1 MVRDGPAGPNRE
13 WRKSMR
19 QFEDFSADA
28 AEFDR
33 LQSRLPELFERIFPD
48 RLHPRTVLVI
58 PSLSLDSEVLAKI
71 SGVHHYEERLLCMLR
86 LLRMPQTNLIYVT
99 SGPVD
104 ECIVDYYLHLLPG
117 VPHQHAR
124 KRLTLLSCH
133 DGSDR
138 PLTEK
143 ILERPRLLARVEAAL
158 GDKAL
163 AHMVCFNVSAL
174 ERRLSARLGVP
185 IYGCDPELQHHGSK
199 SGSRKLFRRAG
210 MLQAEGFEDLADD
223 KDVVS
228 ALTELKARNPNL
240 QRAVVKLNEGFSGE
254 GNAVFRYNGAGES
267 ENGIAGRLAD
277 LDFCAPDMDWEQF
290 YTKLGEMG
298 GVVEAFIEGEEK
310 RSPSVQYRIDPLGQ
324 LDPISTH
331 DQVLG
336 GDDSQV
342 FLGCRFPADEAY
354 RLEIQSEGM
363 KAGRLLAEHGVLGR
377 FGIDFISVPEG
388 NNWRHYA
395 VEVNL
400 RKGGTTHPFIML
412 QYLTD
417 GRYDAVSGL
426 FKTPSG
432 RERFYFATDNLESE
446 RYRGLTPEDL
456 IDIAVRNNIHF
467 HGAAQRGVVF
477 HLIGALSEFG
487 KLGTVCVGA
496 SYEEADRFYRETVD
510 ILDREG
516 SV

>member
-1 MVRDGPAGPNRE
+1 MG
-13 WRKSMR
+13 
-19 QFEDFSADA
+19 QFDDFSADA
-28 AEFDR
+28 AEFVR

-48 RLHPRTVLVI
+48 RLHPRTVLII

-86 LLRMPQTNLIYVT
+86 LLRMPQTRVIYVT

-124 KRLTLLSCH
+124 RRLTLLSCH

-138 PLTEK
+138 PLTAK
-143 ILERPRLLARVEAAL
+143 ILERPRLLARLEASL
-158 GDKAL
+158 GERAL

-174 ERRLSARLGVP
+174 ERRLAARLGVP
-185 IYGCDPELQHHGSK
+185 IYGCYPELQHHGSK
-199 SGSRKLFRRAG
+199 SGSRKLFRQAG
-210 MLQAEGFEDLADD
+210 MLQAEGFEDLADEGD
-223 KDVVS
+223 IVS
-228 ALTELKARNPNL
+228 ALAELKACNPDL

-254 GNAVFRYNGAGES
+254 GNAVFRYNGAGEP
-267 ENGIAGRLAD
+267 ENGIAGRLND

-290 YTKLGEMG
+290 DAKLSEMG

-377 FGIDFISVPEG
+377 FGIDFISVPVG

-395 VEVNL
+395 VVINL
-400 RKGGTTHPFIML
+400 RKAAPRI
-412 QYLTD
+412 
-417 GRYDAVSGL
+417 
-426 FKTPSG
+426 PSSCCN
-432 RERFYFATDNLESE
+432 F
-446 RYRGLTPEDL
+446 
-456 IDIAVRNNIHF
+456 
-467 HGAAQRGVVF
+467 
-477 HLIGALSEFG
+477 
-487 KLGTVCVGA
+487 
-496 SYEEADRFYRETVD
+496 
-510 ILDREG
+510 
-516 SV
+516 

>member
-1 MVRDGPAGPNRE
+1 MANG
-13 WRKSMR
+13 SMN
-19 QFEDFSADA
+19 QIEDFSADA
-28 AEFDR
+28 AKFGR
-33 LQSRLPELFERIFPD
+33 LQSRLPEMYERVFPD
-48 RLHPRTVLVI
+48 RLHPRTVVI
-58 PSLSLDSEVLAKI
+58 VPSLTLDVEVLGKI
-71 SGVHHYEERLLCMLR
+71 SGVHHYEERLLCLLR
-86 LLRMPQTNLIYVT
+86 LLRMPQTRVIYVT

-124 KRLTLLSCH
+124 QRLTLLSCH

-138 PLTEK
+138 PLTAK
-143 ILERPRLLARVEAAL
+143 ILERPRMLARMEAAL
-158 GDKAL
+158 GDKAF

-174 ERRLSARLGVP
+174 ERRLSAKLGIP

-199 SGSRKLFRRAG
+199 SGSRKLFRQAG
-210 MLQAEGFEDLADD
+210 MLQAEGFEDLVDG
-223 KDVVS
+223 KDVAS
-228 ALTELKARNPNL
+228 ALAELKDRNPDL
-240 QRAVVKLNEGFSGE
+240 RRAVVKLNEGFSGE
-254 GNAVFRYNGAGES
+254 GNAVFRYNGAGEA
-267 ENGIAGRLAD
+267 ENGIVGRLSD
-277 LDFCAPDMDWEQF
+277 LAFCAHDMDWDQF
-290 YTKLGEMG
+290 SAKLAEMG

-324 LDPISTH
+324 LGPISTH

-336 GDDSQV
+336 GDDGQV

-354 RLEIQSEGM
+354 RLEIQNEGM
-363 KAGRLLAEHGVLGR
+363 KVGQLLAGHGVLGR
-377 FGIDFISVPEG
+377 FGVYFISVPEG
-388 NNWRHYA
+388 NSWRHYA
-395 VEVNL
+395 VEINL

-412 QYLTD
+412 EYLTD

-432 RERFYFATDNLESE
+432 RERYYFATDNLESE

-496 SYEEADRFYRETVD
+496 SHEEADRFYQETVE

-516 SV
+516 SA